1 MNVLVNVNRA
11 AMMGL
16 AAAGDCA
23 AGVAAAA
30 AVTQVEPFVPH
41 ASLAFGDENSV
52 DPGREQRRQGR
63 KYNVNALAADNLTLD
78 CTTNPIWVQYLVGQ
92 LWPGAA
98 CVQPQRAAEPDQ
110 PQLRPARS
118 AGHGRGSAGHPAPGL
133 QQLLET
139 DLVTVLAGANDIL
152 AQYGQ
157 YPTIS
162 ETAARAN
169 LEAAA
174 EQLAAQVNR
183 IANAGGRVLI
193 ATVPDLGLSPYAIAQ
208 KAANTDT
215 DRAALLSRLTS
226 YFNVRLR
233 REILNDGTRIG
244 LLLADEL
251 RAGGGEVPGHLWPD
265 ERHFAAVRHG
275 AGRHRRPVHLADPGQ
290 RWHPPAPTSGP
301 TTAGSGRPATCASAR
316 PPRAAPPTTR
326 SRARPRRPARVF
338 TAAPARQARLYC
350 SRQSERPFVS
360 DRLRG
365 SHEKSSQVGAAGPG
379 GAAAGSVRRRWR

>member
-1 MNVLVNVNRA
+1 MNVLVNVKRA
-11 AMMGL
+11 AMVGL
-16 AAAGDCA
+16 GALATALLVSCGGGGD
-23 AGVAAAA
+23 
-30 AVTQVEPFVPH
+30 QVEPFVPTR
-41 ASLAFGDENSV
+41 LLVFGDEISSIQDVNSN
-52 DPGREQRRQGR
+52 GQGR

-78 CTTNPIWVQYLVGQ
+78 CTTNPIWVQYLSASYGLVLPACNPNGLQNLTSRSYALPGQ
-92 LWPGAA
+92 LATDVAA
-98 CVQPQRAAEPDQ
+98 QVTQHLA
-110 PQLRPARS
+110 S
-118 AGHGRGSAGHPAPGL
+118 SSFS
-133 QQLLET
+133 ET

-251 RAGGGEVPGHLWPD
+251 VQVVVKFPATYGLTNVISPLCDTALAATVDQCTSLTLVSGGTTGTYLWADDRRLGPAGHL
-265 ERHFAAVRHG
+265 RLGQAA
-275 AGRHRRPVHLADPGQ
+275 
-290 RWHPPAPTSGP
+290 
-301 TTAGSGRPATCASAR
+301 AS
-316 PPRAAPPTTR
+316 RAANN
-326 SRARPRRPARVF
+326 
-338 TAAPARQARLYC
+338 
-350 SRQSERPFVS
+350 PF
-360 DRLRG
+360 
-365 SHEKSSQVGAAGPG
+365 
-379 GAAAGSVRRRWR
+379 